1 MPSLPLDEM
10 TGYSTYTD
18 TVLLDLLKAGDH
30 RAFDELYNRHW
41 KALYQTAYAVLRD
54 ESACMDILQDIFVW
68 LWEHRSHLVLSTV
81 RGYLTMAVKYKA
93 SNYIRRLHQ
102 QRLFSGQVA
111 VPEPAP
117 ADGELSVEL
126 KELKAIVLHFTEHLP
141 DRCREVFLLSRNEY
155 LSNREIA
162 QRLGISEKTV
172 ENQITTALKRLRV
185 KLGNLSSLLILF

>member
-1 MPSLPLDEM
+1 M
-10 TGYSTYTD
+10 TGYSTYAD
-18 TVLLDLLKAGDH
+18 NVLLDLLKAGDR

-41 KALYQTAYAVLRD
+41 KALYRTAYALLRD

-68 LWEHRSHLVLSTV
+68 LWEHRDHLVLTSL
-81 RGYLTMAVKYKA
+81 RAYLTMAVRYKA
-93 SNYIRRLHQ
+93 SNYLRLLHR
-102 QRLFSGQVA
+102 QRNFTGQMA
-111 VPEPAP
+111 EPPPAP

-126 KELKAIVLHFTEHLP
+126 KELKALVIHFTEHLP
-141 DRCREVFLLSRNEY
+141 GRCKEVFLLSRNEY

-162 QRLGISEKTV
+162 GRLGISEKTV